1 MCASVKL
8 INDNITE
15 SDETFRVK
23 LQENPDDISVI
34 LGDQTSAIVTIIDD
48 DRRKFYS
55 TKTKD

>member
-23 LQENPDDISVI
+23 LQENSDDPSVI